1 MIRLG
6 HWVTT
11 LWQFDVILIEGQH
24 IERRDRVR
32 TSYGTCVEENALN
45 LEEKLATRI
54 KL

>member
-6 HWVTT
+6 PWMTT
-11 LWQFDVILIEGQH
+11 MWQFEVILIEGLH
-24 IERRDRVR
+24 IERRDSLR

-45 LEEKLATRI
+45 LEETLATRI